1 MNRKWL
7 KMTVLFMV
15 TAVWLVGCS
24 LAKRPAPVVTLVK
37 PENNAVLTVGKAVEI
52 KAIGISQTGI
62 ARIEFWVNGQ
72 LTDTA
77 NAPGEQTFSMTQSW
91 TPTATGSYRLEVR
104 AIDVDGTQSEPAVVV
119 VSVGE
124 PVAQVTV
131 VRSTFTP
138 AATSVSGENIVPTA
152 TPAPSATPTVTPTPT
167 PPTPTLL
174 AIADLNV
181 RTGPSTQFQVIGIL
195 PADMSAEILGV
206 NAEHTWWLIAF
217 AGAPN
222 GQGWVSANA
231 AYGTALH
238 TENVPVVVSPP
249 TPTPVPT
256 ATNTPAPTDTPVPL
270 PDFPV
275 IHYFRADKLNIT
287 AGETVLLQWDV
298 SGADQIFLYPGGD
311 AGVTAPGDLQVT
323 PDVTTIYRL
332 VASNAR
338 GDVEATVTVTVS
350 PKPAETVFD
359 FIEKGPSATWE
370 NGNGDS
376 LPWNGNAND
385 PRGFVISQ
393 ENITLEDDTVPDMVL
408 ETHPQWTADGVITG
422 SYPVD
427 FEIKSGDK
435 FVADVGFLKGA
446 TFSNGVT
453 FKFCYFTMID
463 GECLG
468 EVTKDYDGELQT
480 FEVDLSSLN
489 GYNAGWFQL
498 RVEANGNADQD
509 WAIWLNPRIDRP

>member
-1 MNRKWL
+1 MNRRWL
-7 KMTVLFMV
+7 KTTVLFMV
-15 TAVWLVGCS
+15 AAVLMVGCS
-24 LAKRPAPVVTLVK
+24 LARTPAPVVTLVK

-52 KAIGISQTGI
+52 KAIGISQSGI

-77 NAPGEQTFSMTQSW
+77 DAAGEQSFTMVQQW

-104 AIDVDGTQSEPAVVV
+104 AVDTDGIQSDPAVIT

-138 AATSVSGENIVPTA
+138 VSGENIVPTT
-152 TPAPSATPTVTPTPT
+152 TPLPSATPTVTLTPT
-167 PPTPTLL
+167 PPTPILL
-174 AIADLNV
+174 AKTDLNI
-181 RTGPSTQFQVIGIL
+181 RTGPSAQFQVVGIL
-195 PADMSAEILGV
+195 PADMSVEILGV
-206 NAEHTWWLIAF
+206 NAEHTWWLVAF

-222 GQGWVSANA
+222 GQGWASANV
-231 AYGTALH
+231 AYSTALH
-238 TENVPVVVSPP
+238 AENVPVVVSPP
-249 TPTPVPT
+249 TPTPIPT
-256 ATNTPAPTDTPVPL
+256 ATNTPMPTDTPIPL

-275 IHYFRADKLNIT
+275 IHYFRADKLNIV

-311 AGVTAPGDLQVT
+311 AGVTAPGDLQVS

-338 GDVEATVTVTVS
+338 GEVEATVTVSVS
-350 PKPAETVFD
+350 PKPVEVVYD
-359 FIEKGPSATWE
+359 FVEKGPSATWE

-376 LPWNGNAND
+376 LPWNGEPND
-385 PRGFVISQ
+385 PRGFVILQ
-393 ENITLEDDTVPDMVL
+393 ENVTLEDGTVPGTVL
-408 ETHPQWTADGVITG
+408 ETHPQWTADGVIMGT
-422 SYPVD
+422 YEVD

-435 FVADVGFLKGA
+435 FVSNIGFLKGA

-480 FEVDLSSLN
+480 LEVDLSPLN

>member
-1 MNRKWL
+1 MNRRQWKLSVFWVFIAVL
-7 KMTVLFMV
+7 MT
-15 TAVWLVGCS
+15 GCS
-24 LAKRPAPVVTLVK
+24 LARTPAPVVTLVK
-37 PENNAVLTVGKAVEI
+37 PENNAVLTVGKSTEV
-52 KAIGISQTGI
+52 KAIGISQSGI
-62 ARIEFWVNGQ
+62 DRVEFWVNGQ

-77 NAPGEQTFSMTQSW
+77 DAAGAQSFTMEKPW
-91 TPTATGSYRLEVR
+91 TPTAVGSYRLEVR
-104 AIDVDGTQSEPAVVV
+104 AVDMNGTQSEPAVIT

-124 PVAQVTV
+124 PMAQVTV
-131 VRSTFTP
+131 ARSTFTP
-138 AATSVSGENIVPTA
+138 VAETPVSGENITPTA
-152 TPAPSATPTVTPTPT
+152 TSAPSATPTLTPT

-174 AIADLNV
+174 AKADLNI

-195 PADMSAEILGV
+195 PADMSVEILGV
-206 NAEHTWWLIAF
+206 NAERTWWLVSF
-217 AGAPN
+217 PGAPN
-222 GQGWVSANA
+222 GQGWASANA

-238 TENVPVVVSPP
+238 AENVPVVVSPP
-249 TPTPVPT
+249 TPTPMPT
-256 ATNTPAPTDTPVPL
+256 ATAIPTPTNTPVPL

-338 GDVEATVTVTVS
+338 GDVEATVTVVVS
-350 PKPAETVFD
+350 PKPVEVVYD

-370 NGNGDS
+370 NGSGDT
-376 LPWNGNAND
+376 LPWSGEPND
-385 PRGFVISQ
+385 PRGFVIPQ
-393 ENITLEDDTVPDMVL
+393 ENVTLEDDTVPGIVL
-408 ETHPQWTADGVITG
+408 ETHPQWTADGAIVG
-422 SYPVD
+422 SYEVD

-468 EVTKDYDGELQT
+468 EVSKDYDGELQT
-480 FEVDLSSLN
+480 LEVDLSPLN

>member
-1 MNRKWL
+1 MKRENRVKL
-7 KMTVLFMV
+7 IVLMMLV
-15 TAVWLVGCS
+15 AVGLVGCR
-24 LAKRPAPVVTLVK
+24 LAKAPAPVVSVAK
-37 PENNAVLTVGKAVEI
+37 PENNAVLTVGQSTEI
-52 KAIGISQTGI
+52 KAIGVSQSGI
-62 ARIEFWVNGQ
+62 DRVEFYVNGQ
-72 LTDTA
+72 LTDVTEA
-77 NAPGEQTFSMTQSW
+77 AGEQSFSMTQRW
-91 TPTATGSYRLEVR
+91 TPATTGSYRLEVR
-104 AIDVDGTQSEPAVVV
+104 AVDVDGNQSEPAVVT

-124 PVAQVTV
+124 PMAQVTV
-131 VRSTFTP
+131 VRRTFTP
-138 AATSVSGENIVPTA
+138 APVSGENIEPSATA
-152 TPAPSATPTVTPTPT
+152 IPSATPTVTSTPT
-167 PPTPTLL
+167 PQVPTLL

-181 RTGPSTQFQVIGIL
+181 RTGPSTDFEVVGIL

-222 GQGWVSANA
+222 GQGWVSGNA

-238 TENVPVVVSPP
+238 AENVPVIVSPP
-249 TPTPVPT
+249 TPTPIPT
-256 ATNTPAPTDTPVPL
+256 ATPVSTPTPTQPPL

-311 AGVTAPGDLQVT
+311 AGVVAPGDMQVT

-338 GDVEATVTVTVS
+338 GDVEATVTVVVS
-350 PKPAETVFD
+350 PKPVEVVYD

-370 NGNGDS
+370 NGSGEG
-376 LPWNGNAND
+376 LPWNGDAND
-385 PRGFVISQ
+385 PRGFVIPQ
-393 ENITLEDDTVPDMVL
+393 ENVMLEDDTVPGVVL
-408 ETHPQWTADGVITG
+408 ETHPQWISDGAIMG
-422 SYPVD
+422 SYDVD

-463 GECLG
+463 GECMG
-468 EVTKDYDGELQT
+468 ELTKEYDGELQT
-480 FEVDLSSLN
+480 LEVDLSPLN